1 MKSFFYYLLFFVL
14 SITTIA
20 CETTDIFDPIEEE
33 RIVTT
38 MRINYFESLCNG
50 AFTTNRCLNFQIG
63 TAIGTDEWQTEAIQ
77 IEGFEFVHG
86 YINEIEVEIT
96 PLDIGNCQDDC
107 PTHAYKLIREI
118 STIAVDDFCTVPPT
132 PAMVCT
138 KEYVPVCGCNEV
150 TYSNECVAQASGV
163 ASWTLGE
170 CEG

>member
-14 SITTIA
+14 SVTTIA
-20 CETTDIFDPIEEE
+20 CETTDISDSIEEE
-33 RIVTT
+33 PIVTT
-38 MRINYFESLCNG
+38 MVINYYETLCNG

-77 IEGFEFVHG
+77 IEGFEFQHG
-86 YINEIEVEIT
+86 YISEIEVEIT
-96 PLDIGNCQDDC
+96 PLNTSNCQDDC

-118 STIAVDDFCTVPPT
+118 TTLVVTDLCKAPLNPN
-132 PAMVCT
+132 MVCT

-163 ASWTLGE
+163 ASWKEGE

>member
-96 PLDIGNCQDDC
+96 PLDIGNCQDE
-107 PTHAYKLIREI
+107 PY
-118 STIAVDDFCTVPPT
+118 P
-132 PAMVCT
+132 
-138 KEYVPVCGCNEV
+138 
-150 TYSNECVAQASGV
+150 CV
-163 ASWTLGE
+163 
-170 CEG
+170 